1 VDNGNNNSRM
11 MTMPLPKRP
20 LDHEFEM
27 PEMRLD
33 GRVALVTGGSRG
45 LGLGMALAL
54 AHAGADVALVA
65 RTASQLAEAA
75 ALVERQTGRRT
86 LILPGDV
93 SHTALLPGLVEQT
106 ATHFGRL
113 DILVNGAGI
122 NIRQPARSFS
132 EADWD
137 QLISVNLKSVFFL
150 CQAAAEVMRRQGGGK
165 IINLGSLSFEIAV
178 PNVAL
183 YAISKGGM
191 RQLTRALAVEWA
203 ADNINVNAIA
213 PGRFWTAMTDAVFS
227 DEALYESAVSVIP
240 QGRPGIPADLAGAT
254 VFLASPAAGYIT
266 GQTIVVDGGWLVSGG
281 VKA

>member
-1 VDNGNNNSRM
+1 
-11 MTMPLPKRP
+11 MPRQRP

-27 PEMRLD
+27 PSLRLD

-54 AHAGADVALVA
+54 AHAGADIALAA
-65 RTASQLAEAA
+65 RTIEQLEGAAE
-75 ALVERQTGRRT
+75 LVRATGRQA
-86 LILPGDV
+86 LIVPTDV
-93 SHTALLPGLVEQT
+93 ADVAAVRAAVQQT
-106 ATHFGRL
+106 VVHFGRL

-122 NIRQPARSFS
+122 NIRRPVDTFT

-137 QLISVNLKSVFFL
+137 QLMAVNLKSVFFA
-150 CQAAAEVMRRQGGGK
+150 CQAAAQVMRPQGQGK
-165 IINLGSLSFEIAV
+165 IINLGSLSFEIVV
-178 PNVAL
+178 PNIAL

-203 ADNINVNAIA
+203 KYRINVNALA

-227 DEALYESAVSVIP
+227 NDDLYDSAVSVIP
-240 QGRPGIPADLAGAT
+240 QGRPGIPSDLAGAT
-254 VFLASPAAGYIT
+254 VLLASDASDYIT
-266 GQTIVVDGGWLVSGG
+266 GQTIVIDGGWLVGGG